1 MKTKPY
7 DRSKAVEYAI
17 KWANS
22 RNPRYFDFENYGG
35 DCTNFI
41 SQCIYAGTNVMNY
54 TRTYGWYYNSS
65 YDRAP
70 AWTGVQFLY
79 NFMIRNKSIGPYAT
93 EIDLYEAEL
102 GDIIQLGGGNGYYH
116 TMIITGFESYDNDN
130 AILIST
136 HTFDA
141 NQRPINTY
149 IYEKLRCL
157 HIEGFRIF

>member
-1 MKTKPY
+1 
-7 DRSKAVEYAI
+7 
-17 KWANS
+17 
-22 RNPRYFDFENYGG
+22 
-35 DCTNFI
+35 
-41 SQCIYAGTNVMNY
+41 MNY
-54 TRTYGWYYNSS
+54 TRTYGWYYSSS

-79 NFMIRNKSIGPYAT
+79 NFLIRNQSIGPYAS
-93 EIDLYEAEL
+93 EADLSEVEL
-102 GDIIQLGGGNGYYH
+102 GDIIQLSESNGFNH
-116 TMIITGFESYDNDN
+116 SLIITGFESYGDDN

-141 NQRPINTY
+141 IQRLLNTY